1 MNRFVKSFV
10 LVGAVGL
17 LSACSFTCDKTADY
31 KGGPYDYERTAGH
44 HHEADITSCHWGG
57 DRKSHAYAD
66 ERTVASDG
74 QPQEDSSMK

>member
-1 MNRFVKSFV
+1 MKTVFKT
-10 LVGAVGL
+10 LLLTGTVGL

-31 KGGPYDYERTAGH
+31 NGGPYDYERTAGH

-57 DRKSHAYAD
+57 DRTSHAYSD

-74 QPQEDSSMK
+74 QPQDDSSLK